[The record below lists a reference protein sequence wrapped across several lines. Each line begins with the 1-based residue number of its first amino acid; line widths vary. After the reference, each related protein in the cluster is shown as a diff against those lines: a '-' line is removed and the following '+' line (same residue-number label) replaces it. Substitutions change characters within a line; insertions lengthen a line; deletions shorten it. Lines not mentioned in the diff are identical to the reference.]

1 MTFRDIMDAYDEIV
15 SMKES
20 DDDNRMIY
28 ARNKE
33 PNNADKGD
41 RDNLMRKTKN
51 VITAKAN
58 VVKKGM

>member
-1 MTFRDIMDAYDEIV
+1 MTFRDIMNAYDEIV

-28 ARNKE
+28 AGNKE
-33 PNNADKGD
+33 TNNADKGD
-41 RDNLMRKTKN
+41 RDNLTRKPKN

-58 VVKKGM
+58 VVEKGM